1 MEKLEVQ
8 GDGVSIQ
15 SGRKLS
21 PKSRQPVNQ
30 PWATTASLHSER
42 KEAVRGGGSKA
53 SLFVGPHFNQ
63 GGGLCDE
70 NLCHSVCFEW
80 DVILP
85 GLEAPHAVQDVE
97 LLPALGKVDASVR
110 QRVLVPN
117 VDEGQVLENE
127 APVTDR
133 ETDKMRPL

>member
-1 MEKLEVQ
+1 MKTCA
-8 GDGVSIQ
+8 IQ
-15 SGRKLS
+15 C
-21 PKSRQPVNQ
+21 
-30 PWATTASLHSER
+30 E
-42 KEAVRGGGSKA
+42 
-53 SLFVGPHFNQ
+53 
-63 GGGLCDE
+63 
-70 NLCHSVCFEW
+70 VCFEW
-80 DVILP
+80 DAILP

-133 ETDKMRPL
+133 ETDIMRPL

>member
-1 MEKLEVQ
+1 M
-8 GDGVSIQ
+8 
-15 SGRKLS
+15 
-21 PKSRQPVNQ
+21 
-30 PWATTASLHSER
+30 
-42 KEAVRGGGSKA
+42 
-53 SLFVGPHFNQ
+53 
-63 GGGLCDE
+63 
-70 NLCHSVCFEW
+70 
-80 DVILP
+80 ILP